1 MPKDPLSSSLNRL
14 GHMRSAGL
22 YVAKYAGEPIGHHP
36 FSLNNDAPKSVHE
49 RVGLQSGD
57 ETNNYGNADNTDMSG

>member
-22 YVAKYAGEPIGHHP
+22 HVAKYEGEPIGHHP
-36 FSLNNDAPKSVHE
+36 FSLNDVPKSMHE
-49 RVGLQSGD
+49 RVGPQSGD
-57 ETNNYGNADNTDMSG
+57 ETSDYGNADNTDMSG